1 MAITCISKSLK
12 KKKILK
18 QGHVDP
24 RLKSSLQKAYGNH
37 HELVDRYEI
46 LISQMTMNFF
56 PFT

>member
-1 MAITCISKSLK
+1 MYFKIFKK

-18 QGHVDP
+18 QGHVAP
-24 RLKSSLQKAYGNH
+24 RLKSSLQKAYGSH

-46 LISQMTMNFF
+46 LISQMTMNFL